1 MPQTAIVTKNKNIS
15 ISNNTQQSARFQTTK
30 MLRVLKFLLPDE
42 GWDKNKLHKEA
53 GGKTYTF
60 QHVTIRGLGQPNGS
74 GTEYLWEITVDEQW
88 ARQLFEAN
96 NKADAELVV
105 KAEVYP
111 KIWNGIVLRSPAEVA
126 IAEALQQQGV
136 LFFANARCRL
146 CNRLGQLETS
156 ETDFLIVRKGVLRIL
171 EVDGKTFH
179 PDASIDYKRDRTFAK
194 EGIQTSRFTAS
205 ECLKNPGEVVKEFLE
220 LFDSC
225 NHGCA

>member
-1 MPQTAIVTKNKNIS
+1 MQATIVTETKN
-15 ISNNTQQSARFQTTK
+15 SNLSSNTQQSARFQTTK
-30 MLRVLKFLLPDE
+30 MLRVLRFLLPHE

-53 GGKTYTF
+53 GGKIYAF
-60 QHVTIRGLGQPNGS
+60 QHGTIRGLGQPNGS
-74 GTEYLWEITVDEQW
+74 GTEYLWEIIVDEQW

-105 KAEVYP
+105 KAEAYP
-111 KIWNGIVLRSPAEVA
+111 KTWNGIVLRSPAEVA

-146 CNRLGQLETS
+146 CNRLGQLQTS

-179 PDASIDYKRDRTFAK
+179 QDPSVDYKRDRTFAR

-205 ECLKNPGEVVKEFLE
+205 ECLANPGEVVNEFLE

-225 NHGCA
+225 NYCCT